1 MSVFEGKLAVV
12 TGGAGGIGFAISE
25 RLARDGARVVLADR
39 DASAADER
47 AAQLREQA
55 GGDHLGLAVDIA
67 DARAVAETFAQLG
80 TIDLLVNNAGIREIG
95 NTLECAPEEWAN
107 VIGVNLSGSFHCLQ
121 AAARGMVARGEGG
134 AIVNI
139 SSTAGLIGIGR
150 RPAYVTSKTGL
161 IGLTRAAAIDLA
173 PHRIRVNAVCPGL
186 VRTPLTAAFTED
198 PAFVARL
205 GASVP
210 MAAVGEPE
218 DIAQAVAFL
227 LGPEAGFVTG
237 VVLPVD
243 GGYAAEKS
251 LDPGGAS
258 AAFSQQRSS
267 TVG

>member
-1 MSVFEGKLAVV
+1 MSVFDGKLAVV
-12 TGGAGGIGFAISE
+12 TGGAGGIGFAIGA

-39 DASAADER
+39 DADAAEQR
-47 AAQLREQA
+47 AAELCDRF
-55 GGDHLGLAVDIA
+55 GDDHVGLAVDVA
-67 DARAVAETFAQLG
+67 DAVAVAEAFAQLG
-80 TIDLLVNNAGIREIG
+80 AIDLLVNNAGIREIG
-95 NTLECAPEEWAN
+95 NTLECTPSEWAN
-107 VIGVNLSGSFHCLQ
+107 VIGVNLSGAFHCLQ

-139 SSTAGLIGIGR
+139 SSTAGLIAIGR

-161 IGLTRAAAIDLA
+161 IGLTKAAAIDLA
-173 PHRIRVNAVCPGL
+173 PHRVRVNAVCPGL

-218 DIAQAVAFL
+218 DVAQAVAFL

-237 VVLPVD
+237 AVLPVD

-251 LDPGGAS
+251 LDPSGAS
-258 AAFSQQRSS
+258 VAFSKERLS
-267 TVG
+267 TVE